1 MAGSAAGSAPG
12 EPPGRVLGVDLGAR
26 RVGLALTDPGRMISS
41 PHSTIPMTGEA
52 ALAEKLMELCTR
64 QSVALVVIGL
74 PLSADGSEGP
84 GCARSRRIAAA
95 LESRGMPVRLQD
107 ERWSSRE
114 AEDILRETGKTR
126 RTSREKVDA
135 IAASL
140 ILSEYLRE
148 ASPP

>member
-1 MAGSAAGSAPG
+1 VNLGI
-12 EPPGRVLGVDLGAR
+12 EPVGQPGRALGVDLGAR
-26 RVGLALTDPGRMISS
+26 RVGLAITDPGRMISS
-41 PHSTIPMTGEA
+41 PHATIPMGSETGLVMSLKEICV
-52 ALAEKLMELCTR
+52 EREVT
-64 QSVALVVIGL
+64 LVVIGL

-84 GCARSRRIAAA
+84 GCRRARRIAAA
-95 LESRGMPVRLQD
+95 LENSGVTVKVHD

-114 AEDILRETGKTR
+114 AEQILRESGRNR

-148 ASPP
+148 ASHP